1 MRFSSDNQPV
11 NRGRKPG
18 SLNKVNRLIREAAP
32 DIVQKVID
40 QALSGDVSA
49 ANLLLARAVPP
60 LKAQAP
66 PVAIEGDP
74 KNYWELAT
82 AIMEAMLKG
91 ADPQSAQS
99 ALQALH
105 TAAKVHE
112 LYGFEQR
119 ITALERSSEGS

>member
-1 MRFSSDNQPV
+1 
-11 NRGRKPG
+11 
-18 SLNKVNRLIREAAP
+18 VNRLIRDAAP

-40 QALSGDVSA
+40 QALSGDVPA
-49 ANLLLARAVPP
+49 ANLLIARAAPP
-60 LKAQAP
+60 LKAQSP
-66 PVAIEGDP
+66 PVAIDGDP

-82 AIMEAMLKG
+82 AIMEAMLRG

-119 ITALERSSEGS
+119 ITALEHSSEGS

>member
-1 MRFSSDNQPV
+1 M
-11 NRGRKPG
+11 
-18 SLNKVNRLIREAAP
+18 NRLIRDAAP
-32 DIVQKVID
+32 EIVQKIID

-82 AIMEAMLKG
+82 AIMDAMLNG

-112 LYGFEQR
+112 LYGFDER
-119 ITALERSSEGS
+119 IRALERSSEGS

>member
-1 MRFSSDNQPV
+1 M
-11 NRGRKPG
+11 
-18 SLNKVNRLIREAAP
+18 LI
-32 DIVQKVID
+32 
-40 QALSGDVSA
+40 
-49 ANLLLARAVPP
+49 ARAVPP

-66 PVAIEGDP
+66 PVAIKGDP

-82 AIMEAMLKG
+82 AIMDAMLKG